1 MIFTGSGVAIITPMN
16 NDFTINY
23 NLFEQLIEWH
33 IQQGTQA
40 IIVSG
45 TTGESAT
52 LSLEEKEELYRR
64 AVAIAKRRVLI
75 IANTGDNSTQ
85 RSVEASVNAQ
95 KIGVDGLLC
104 VTPYYNKP
112 TQAGLIAHF
121 SAIASAVDLPIILY
135 NVPSRTAISLSLESI
150 VSLSHIDNVVGIK
163 EASGDL
169 SFVKSI
175 LTSTNQFA
183 VYSGNDDQIVDVIE
197 LGGHGVISV
206 SANLF
211 PATIQSLCQ
220 LALQHSTQLAYTLK
234 VQLADLHR
242 DLFIESNPV
251 PIKTA
256 MEWLGFS
263 VGPTRL
269 PLVSLLPSSLTQ
281 LQKTFKQGFWHE
293 DKS

>member
-1 MIFTGSGVAIITPMN
+1 MMFTGSGVAIVTPMN

-23 NLFEQLIEWH
+23 DLFEQLIEWH

-52 LSLEEKEELYRR
+52 LSLEEKEELYFR
-64 AVAIAKRRVLI
+64 ALAVAKRRVPI

-85 RSVEASVNAQ
+85 RSVEASVSAQ

-135 NVPSRTAISLSLESI
+135 NVPSRTAISLTLESI
-150 VSLSHIDNVVGIK
+150 VSLSQIENVVGIK

-169 SFVKSI
+169 AFVKSI
-175 LTSTNQFA
+175 LDSTNQFA

-197 LGGHGVISV
+197 LGGQGVISV
-206 SANLF
+206 SANLL
-211 PATIQSLCQ
+211 PSTIQNLCQ
-220 LALQHSTQLAYTLK
+220 LALQHSTSLAYTQK
-234 VQLADLHR
+234 VQLSDLHR

-251 PIKTA
+251 PIKKA
-256 MEWLGFS
+256 MEWIGFS

-269 PLVSLLPSSLTQ
+269 PLVPMLPSSLTQ
-281 LQKTFKQGFWHE
+281 LQKTFKQGFLNE
-293 DKS
+293 DVS

>member
-23 NLFEQLIEWH
+23 SLFEQLIEWH

-64 AVAIAKRRVLI
+64 AVAIAKRRVPI

-85 RSVEASVNAQ
+85 RSVEASLNAQ
-95 KIGVDGLLC
+95 TIGVDGLLC

-150 VSLSHIDNVVGIK
+150 VSLSHIENVVGIK

-175 LTSTNQFA
+175 LTSTIQFA

-206 SANLF
+206 SANLL

-220 LALQHSTQLAYTLK
+220 LALQHSTRLAYSLK
-234 VQLADLHR
+234 VQLADIHR

-256 MEWLGFS
+256 MGWLGFS